1 MTKTID
7 TARTASDAGD
17 ARRRPS
23 PLLEWLA
30 AAVLLLVAV
39 ALAWMTLVAYRPDWL
54 RLASVKIEVLAL
66 LGLLTAAL
74 LLVSAVALRNTR
86 E

>member
-1 MTKTID
+1 VTKTID
-7 TARTASDAGD
+7 TPHGATDAGD
-17 ARRRPS
+17 DPQRPS

-30 AAVLLLVAV
+30 AIVLLLVAV

-54 RLASVKIEVLAL
+54 RLASLEAEVLAM

-86 E
+86 D

>member
-7 TARTASDAGD
+7 TADCATDAGEGP
-17 ARRRPS
+17 RRPS

-30 AAVLLLVAV
+30 ATVLLLVAV

-54 RLASVKIEVLAL
+54 RLASLKVEVLAI

-74 LLVSAVALRNTR
+74 ILVSAVALRNTR
-86 E
+86 D

>member
-7 TARTASDAGD
+7 TARTSSGAGD
-17 ARRRPS
+17 GQRRPS

-54 RLASVKIEVLAL
+54 RLGSVKIEVLAL

>member
-1 MTKTID
+1 
-7 TARTASDAGD
+7 
-17 ARRRPS
+17 
-23 PLLEWLA
+23 
-30 AAVLLLVAV
+30 VLLLVAV

>member
-1 MTKTID
+1 VTKTID
-7 TARTASDAGD
+7 TAHSATDASDKP
-17 ARRRPS
+17 RRPA

-30 AAVLLLVAV
+30 ATVLLLVAV
-39 ALAWMTLVAYRPDWL
+39 ALAWMIVVAYRPDWL
-54 RLASVKIEVLAL
+54 RLASLKVEVLAI

-86 E
+86 D

>member
-1 MTKTID
+1 VTKTID
-7 TARTASDAGD
+7 TARTSSDAGD
-17 ARRRPS
+17 APRRPS

-54 RLASVKIEVLAL
+54 RLASVKIEVLVL

>member
-1 MTKTID
+1 VTKTID
-7 TARTASDAGD
+7 TAHSATDADD
-17 ARRRPS
+17 APRRPS

-30 AAVLLLVAV
+30 ATVLLLVAV

-54 RLASVKIEVLAL
+54 RLASLKVEVLAM

-86 E
+86 D

>member
-7 TARTASDAGD
+7 TAHSATDAGD
-17 ARRRPS
+17 GPRRPS
-23 PLLEWLA
+23 RLLEWLA
-30 AAVLLLVAV
+30 ATVLLLVAV

-54 RLASVKIEVLAL
+54 RLPSLKVEVLAI

-86 E
+86 D